1 MAVYKDNRPTKDGKI
16 WFFKTQY
23 EDFDGTK
30 KPKKSGRFATKKEA
44 EQAEL
49 EFKISLHEKVNHNE
63 ITFEEMIE
71 LFLNFKKKRV
81 RETTYYNYGN
91 KIPYLKPLFKV
102 KLKDFNYS
110 HFERWHD
117 YMDYETTLATR
128 TKNDIYKF
136 LKSILNYATAWYE
149 FSFVKVYPKMTNF
162 NNPNE
167 LPPEQLCFTYDEFK
181 QFIEV
186 EEDVKWQATFRI
198 LYYCGLRK
206 GELRGLQW
214 KDIDLERKTLS
225 VRKQITDRCG
235 TVKKFKFVV
244 PKTQN
249 SIRTLKMP
257 EILVNSL
264 KKAKLEAKQ
273 LNSFNENY
281 FVAGDAFPISS
292 HALADRKNTNCE
304 KAGVKQIRLHDFRHS
319 CASLL
324 INKGANIQVVAKYL
338 GHTKIEET
346 LKTYSHLF
354 ISTLDEIINVID
366 TLEDNKTD
374 D

>member
-1 MAVYKDNRPTKDGKI
+1 MGIYKDSRPTKDGKI

-23 EDFDGTK
+23 DDFDGTK
-30 KPKKSGRFATKKEA
+30 KTKKSGRYATKKEA

-49 EFKISLHEKVNHNE
+49 KFKMSLHEQVNQND
-63 ITFEEMIE
+63 ITFEEIID
-71 LFLNFKKKRV
+71 LFLKFKRKRV

-91 KIPYLKPLFKV
+91 KIPYLKLLFKV
-102 KLKDFNYS
+102 KLKDFSYS

-117 YMDYETTLATR
+117 YMQYETTLATR

-149 FSFVKVYPKMTNF
+149 FSFTKVYPKMTNF
-162 NNPNE
+162 NNPND
-167 LPPEQLCFTYDEFK
+167 LPPEQLFYTYEEF
-181 QFIEV
+181 QRFLDV
-186 EEDVKWQATFRI
+186 EESIRWRAIFEI
-198 LYYCGLRK
+198 LYYCGLRR

-214 KDIDLERKTLS
+214 KDIDLDNRTLS

-235 TVKKFKFVV
+235 SIKKYKFVI
-244 PKTQN
+244 PKTQS
-249 SIRTLKMP
+249 SIRTLKMSKRLT
-257 EILVNSL
+257 EDL
-264 KKAKLEAKQ
+264 KKAKLEAKET
-273 LNSFNENY
+273 NGFNDNY
-281 FVAGDAFPISS
+281 FVAADVWPVSS
-292 HALADRKNTNCE
+292 NVLTERKNKNSE
-304 KAGVKQIRLHDFRHS
+304 KSGIKQVRLHDFRHS

-354 ISTLDEIINVID
+354 LSSLDEIVDVID
-366 TLEDNKTD
+366 DLEK
-374 D
+374 

>member
-1 MAVYKDNRPTKDGKI
+1 MGVYKDNRPTKDGKI

-30 KPKKSGRFATKKEA
+30 KTKKSGRFSTKKEA

-49 EFKISLHEKVNHNE
+49 EFKISLHEHINQNE
-63 ITFEEMIE
+63 ITFEEMID

-81 RETTYYNYGN
+81 RETTFYNYGN

-102 KLKDFNYS
+102 KLKDFNYTQ
-110 HFERWHD
+110 FERWHD
-117 YMDYETTLATR
+117 YLNNTNLATR

-149 FSFVKVYPKMTNF
+149 FNFAKVYPKMTNF

-167 LPPEQLCFTYDEFK
+167 LPPEQLCFTYEEFK
-181 QFIEV
+181 QFINA
-186 EEDVKWQATFRI
+186 EEELRWKVIFEI
-198 LYYCGLRK
+198 LYYCGLRR
-206 GELRGLQW
+206 GEIRGLQW
-214 KDIDLERKTLS
+214 NNIDFERRTITIN
-225 VRKQITDRCG
+225 KQITDRCG
-235 TVKKFKFVV
+235 SIKNYRFVV

-257 EILVNSL
+257 KILTNDLKTYKNEL
-264 KKAKLEAKQ
+264 KKEKG
-273 LNSFNENY
+273 FNNNY
-281 FVAGDAFPISS
+281 FVAGDALPIASS
-292 HALADRKNTNCE
+292 SLTDHKNYLCNKAD
-304 KAGVKQIRLHDFRHS
+304 VKQIRLHDFRHS

-324 INKGANIQVVAKYL
+324 INKGANVQVVAKYL

-346 LKTYSHLF
+346 LKTYAHLF
-354 ISTLDEIINVID
+354 LSSLDEIVEVID
-366 TLEDNKTD
+366 RLDK
-374 D
+374 